1 VGALFYSGFRVQIF
15 CSVKK
20 PSCNT
25 LKNVYNYAV
34 NSCVNGSLYIYTVL
48 YILTY
53 SNGTVLQWLLPRIWA
68 GTNHSAL
75 YKLKTQV
82 SNLKVR
88 VRTWSL
94 QTLQSTT
101 TFLSYKH
108 LHLIKINC
116 RALWLDECTRREL
129 ATLVMNGKVALHCNY
144 YSRMR

>member
-1 VGALFYSGFRVQIF
+1 MQLTVVLMAH
-15 CSVKK
+15 C
-20 PSCNT
+20 
-25 LKNVYNYAV
+25 
-34 NSCVNGSLYIYTVL
+34 IYTVL

-53 SNGTVLQWLLPRIWA
+53 SNGCCRVYLSW
-68 GTNHSAL
+68 

-94 QTLQSTT
+94 QTLQSTP
-101 TFLSYKH
+101 TFLSYKYSIPSVRSCFMSQYYTDLSWGSFPLIANINSH
-108 LHLIKINC
+108 VRCECLHLIKINC
-116 RALWLDECTRREL
+116 RALWLNECTRREL